1 MANEDELRIIGDI
14 EGALNFN
21 ELYKVLRRK
30 KVITGSKCNYEAD
43 YLIDKIDLLRE
54 ELEDL
59 RRDKE
64 IGELTPERIGRFITE
79 NKNLNKQICNITK
92 SEKLRAKVKKLAI
105 EEVMEKKED
114 KL

>member
-30 KVITGSKCNYEAD
+30 KVITGSKYNYEAD

-64 IGELTPERIGRFITE
+64 IGE
-79 NKNLNKQICNITK
+79 
-92 SEKLRAKVKKLAI
+92 
-105 EEVMEKKED
+105 
-114 KL
+114 